1 MFVPFENN
9 QNYNNNNFDLYG
21 TATINEDYYEQ
32 PEYDY
37 DYDDDQYFGYED
49 QQEHSYDYNYLQQ
62 EILNVNKEVSNIT
75 NKKMNLNNQ
84 NRNKTQLLTKE
95 LFPTKGFFTTKE
107 LVNWDEILNSP
118 QMERKTPTKKKIKKK
133 KTKPQTNS
141 PNKSLFKYSPRTTLR
156 DLHNLPMSKVNQ
168 KKYEKS
174 KIKNDRP
181 ISKKNL
187 NSPGRVARTLF
198 VPELYWDS
206 GKNFDFGTDFFS
218 SVKLHLKLSDW
229 AKMPISKLL
238 NSNKEKEKPNQ
249 SKNKKKEQDDDD
261 DDDNDNENDKE
272 NKKEKQMEKPRPT
285 NPNKDLLES
294 FKSMTI
300 NPKSKPSR
308 KLISNDEKTI
318 NNKQNN
324 NKTINIQTTT
334 TTTTKQLNTKEH
346 KKLSHTIDQFK
357 TPTKK
362 KRNKKLIKLPPNTS
376 NEESENLKQQV
387 NPSPISKKKY
397 QTFQQELKKISK
409 NGLKP
414 VVEFVKNNL
423 HLLPNKIHWK
433 VFLDLA
439 DFSKREH
446 KIHKARNFFR
456 FALELQPYDS
466 RIWLEFAKMEEEQGD
481 FINMLKVLVSGIK
494 YCSSNETL
502 VVKALQQLESFGL
515 YTEAREL
522 IENLNIQSQ
531 NLDKTWKI
539 CCEVAL
545 FEARIGNIEKA
556 REIFENLFQKV
567 PWATPAFNFASL
579 MELRFGF
586 FENAQKIALMGLE
599 QNPRYGPLW
608 FLLLKIQQ
616 ILYEKGLVEPKEARE
631 LAKRANDNLTQELKW
646 KVNLELAK
654 FEYLSNNLKQCRI
667 CLTNAALS
675 TPKNL
680 RWKIWLAGA
689 RIELKEKNILTAK
702 SLLNKALEEVNYK
715 SRSMVL
721 IEMAKIEEFNQNYG
735 NARYILQKA
744 KKGSPKEWK
753 VCLESILLEIRAG
766 CPKKATRITKESIEL
781 HPGTGRIWAIYIHLL
796 SKNGIDDQL
805 KIFRKAI
812 QEVPKSGEVWCEG
825 ARILLNPKSKYF
837 NLKLARRFLNFAIQ
851 FTPQYG
857 ESFIELIRLE
867 LLENGLQTSLKY
879 IKKKCLRSQPNFG
892 QVWNFCKN
900 SPYKSVKEIFQVAKK
915 NIKNEI
921 KQSWRCYQHAII
933 RYLNL
938 NKQKNNITNSRKN
951 NNNNNNGELNENIDI
966 QNWDDIFSIDD
977 FITGLQIYN
986 RQIRNMKLLS
996 PKQRI
1001 KMIFGQ
1007 DNIV

>member
-21 TATINEDYYEQ
+21 TAALNEDYYEQ
-32 PEYDY
+32 QE
-37 DYDDDQYFGYED
+37 YDDDQYFDYED
-49 QQEHSYDYNYLQQ
+49 LQEQSYDYNYLQQ
-62 EILNVNKEVSNIT
+62 EILNVNKKESTIT
-75 NKKMNLNNQ
+75 NKKMNHNNQ
-84 NRNKTQLLTKE
+84 TTSKSQLFTKE

-107 LVNWDEILNSP
+107 LVNWDEIFNSP
-118 QMERKTPTKKKIKKK
+118 QMKQKTLTKKKKK
-133 KTKPQTNS
+133 QNS
-141 PNKSLFKYSPRTTLR
+141 LNNSLFKYSPRTTLR
-156 DLHNLPMSKVNQ
+156 DLQNLPMKTKVNE
-168 KKYEKS
+168 KKYQKP
-174 KIKNDRP
+174 KIKNDLQ
-181 ISKKNL
+181 ISKNNI

-218 SVKLHLKLSDW
+218 SVKLQLKLSDW

-238 NSNKEKEKPNQ
+238 NSNKEKEIEKQ
-249 SKNKKKEQDDDD
+249 KQKKSKTHKEKEQEEESKKE
-261 DDDNDNENDKE
+261 NNI
-272 NKKEKQMEKPRPT
+272 EKQTEKPQSIDL
-285 NPNKDLLES
+285 NKNLLQS
-294 FKSMTI
+294 FKSLTI
-300 NPKSKPSR
+300 NPKSQQSQKF
-308 KLISNDEKTI
+308 KSNDQKTI

-324 NKTINIQTTT
+324 NKTINTVTT
-334 TTTTKQLNTKEH
+334 TTTTKQLNVEGDNT
-346 KKLSHTIDQFK
+346 LRPTLDQFK

-362 KRNKKLIKLPPNTS
+362 KQKKKLIKLPPNTS

-387 NPSPISKKKY
+387 NPSPISKKQY

-414 VVEFVKNNL
+414 VIEFVKNNL

-481 FINMLKVLVSGIK
+481 FIKMLKVLVSGIK

-515 YTEAREL
+515 YAEAREL
-522 IENLNIQSQ
+522 IENLNIHTQ

-545 FEARIGNIEKA
+545 FEARIGNIGKT

-579 MELRFGF
+579 MELRLGF
-586 FENAQKIALMGLE
+586 FENAQKIALRGLE

-616 ILYEKGLVEPKEARE
+616 ILYEKGLIEPKEARE

-646 KVNLELAK
+646 KVNLEMAK
-654 FEYLSNNLKQCRI
+654 FEYLSNNLEQCRI

-715 SRSMVL
+715 SRSIVL
-721 IEMAKIEEFNQNYG
+721 TEMAKIEEFNQNYG

-766 CPKKATRITKESIEL
+766 CPKKAIRITKEAIEM

-921 KQSWRCYQHAII
+921 KQSWRCYQQAII
-933 RYLNL
+933 GYLNL
-938 NKQKNNITNSRKN
+938 NKQKDQNNNITNSTKNSN
-951 NNNNNNGELNENIDI
+951 NNSQFNENIDI